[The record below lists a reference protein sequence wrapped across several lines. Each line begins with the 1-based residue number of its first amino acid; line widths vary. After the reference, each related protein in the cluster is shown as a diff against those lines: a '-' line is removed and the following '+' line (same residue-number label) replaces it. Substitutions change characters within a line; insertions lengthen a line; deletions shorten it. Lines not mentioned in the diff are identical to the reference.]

1 MTQPNNPPVVDPP
14 VTDPP
19 VDPPKA
25 DPPNDPPPK
34 GDTPFPA
41 DTPLSEMTIE
51 QQREYWKHQAKKHE
65 SNAKK
70 HESTV
75 KKQSDYDELKTK
87 AAEADRLRQERETEN
102 EKAVREAAEKAR
114 VEARAEML
122 PQLVSA
128 RFAAAAAGRIEADR
142 LVTLTEDIDMTRYL
156 KDDGTVDVDKVAAKV
171 EAWAPKPSEPRTPR
185 PDPSQGSGRGPAP
198 TGAEKGLAE
207 VERRYGKQ
215 TART

>member
-1 MTQPNNPPVVDPP
+1 MNQPNNPPVVGPP
-14 VTDPP
+14 ATNPP
-19 VDPPKA
+19 VDPPKV

-156 KDDGTVDVDKVAAKV
+156 RDDGTVDVDKVAAKV